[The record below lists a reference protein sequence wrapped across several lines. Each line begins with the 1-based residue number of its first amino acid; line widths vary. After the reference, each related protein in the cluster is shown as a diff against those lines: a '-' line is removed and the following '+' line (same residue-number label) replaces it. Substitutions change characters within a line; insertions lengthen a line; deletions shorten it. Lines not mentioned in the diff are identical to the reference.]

1 MVGDH
6 PFGLK
11 LLPVKNH
18 LYVTNVQSNDVS
30 IVDLTK
36 RQEIKR
42 IKVGKKPYCITFSMD
57 GKKSFVT
64 NQYSD
69 SISIIN
75 TESLLLK
82 KQLLLQVFPKV
93 LILTVH
99 LLSLSVGLMRK
110 SLPLMRG
117 TSQL

>member
-1 MVGDH
+1 MGDH

-42 IKVGKKPYCITFSMD
+42 VKVGKNPIA
-57 GKKSFVT
+57 
-64 NQYSD
+64 
-69 SISIIN
+69 
-75 TESLLLK
+75 
-82 KQLLLQVFPKV
+82 
-93 LILTVH
+93 
-99 LLSLSVGLMRK
+99 
-110 SLPLMRG
+110 
-117 TSQL
+117 

>member
-1 MVGDH
+1 
-6 PFGLK
+6 
-11 LLPVKNH
+11 
-18 LYVTNVQSNDVS
+18 
-30 IVDLTK
+30 
-36 RQEIKR
+36 
-42 IKVGKKPYCITFSMD
+42 MD

-75 TESLLLK
+75 TELLLLEK
-82 KQLLLQVFPKV
+82 TVSSQVFLKV
-93 LILTVH
+93 LTLTVH

-117 TSQL
+117 TSRL